1 MEIKNMTTDRLKLE
15 IEKCKNNIQCY
26 TEAQKYLPIS
36 SVLGRM
42 SIEWS
47 IKYENKRLDK
57 LTKELSTRTDK

>member
-42 SIEWS
+42 SIKWS
-47 IKYENKRLDK
+47 IKCENKRLDK
-57 LTKELSTRTDK
+57 LTKELEKRIDK